1 MPDPNNIIL
10 KDMEVICFCIPKCAN
25 TSIKRAFMQML
36 GKKGNPH
43 GPGKFETISK
53 WTAGY
58 KYPHFFKFAF
68 VRNPYARLVSCY
80 QNKIKGKKF
89 HYPFARFG
97 FTPDT
102 TFSDFVQTIER
113 YPDFLSD
120 QHFRSQYYE
129 LVVLDD
135 VKTPWLVPDF
145 IGKVETIGPDWD
157 YVVEKIYNISG
168 RKLPPLPRENPDKDK
183 RPWQSYYDD
192 HTRALVQRRY
202 IMDFE
207 VFKYAY

>member
-1 MPDPNNIIL
+1 
-10 KDMEVICFCIPKCAN
+10 
-25 TSIKRAFMQML
+25 
-36 GKKGNPH
+36 
-43 GPGKFETISK
+43 
-53 WTAGY
+53 
-58 KYPHFFKFAF
+58 
-68 VRNPYARLVSCY
+68 VSCY

-102 TFSDFVQTIER
+102 TFPDFVQTIER

-129 LVVLDD
+129 LVVSDD

-168 RKLPPLPRENPDKDK
+168 RKLPPLPRENPDKGK
-183 RPWQSYYDD
+183 RPGQSYYDD